1 MVSTILDTLIAAI
14 LWGTADTTQTDAAP
28 TSDSFPV
35 PPPK

>member
-1 MVSTILDTLIAAI
+1 MISTILDTILAAI
-14 LWGTADTTQTDAAP
+14 LLGTADTTP